1 MSFAS
6 RLLPILP
13 VFALVSSAWAASPPA
28 PFGAVPAERQVAW
41 QRMEYYAFVH
51 FGLNT
56 WTDREW
62 GYGDEDPKL
71 FSPSSFDARAIVR
84 QFKEAGMTGVV
95 LTAKHHDGFCLWPT
109 KTTDRNISKSGWQ
122 GGKGDLVRDFSQA
135 CKAEGMK
142 FGIYVSPWDRSQAE
156 YGREGYVKVFHEQ
169 IREVLSNYGP
179 VFEIWFDGANGGDG
193 WYGGAKETRK
203 IPANY
208 YDFPKIVAMIRQLQP
223 QCVVWGAGTSGDARW
238 GGSEQGNV
246 GYPHWATLDT
256 KGGGNAATGFVHGDR
271 WVPAEGDT
279 SIRHGWFWH
288 QREDSQVKSPEKLL
302 QVWFDCV
309 GRGANL
315 ILNVPPNRA
324 GQLSAPDIASLKGF
338 RDLRELML
346 SKDLARG
353 AKAGGPFRGNDSKF
367 APGNLT
373 DGNIDSY
380 WTVDDGNNTPCVEIR
395 FPAPATFDV
404 IRLREQIRLG
414 QRVEGFAID
423 AWQGNDWKE
432 IHKGSTIGNQVLA
445 RLGSSCTTDRLRL
458 RITASPAVPC
468 ISELAVFQAP
478 VVIVAPTIARDGAGK
493 LTIAAQ
499 GGSIRYTTDGSEPGA
514 SSPEYTGAVEF
525 PSGGTVKARVIAGD
539 KPGPVATRALG
550 MTKTGWKV
558 VSSTAGDAKN
568 AIDENP
574 KTLWQTHPTSGE
586 LPPPQGFVIDLGS
599 EMKIS
604 AFTYLPRQDGVA
616 HGMTDR
622 YRFEVS
628 RDGQS
633 WTPAAEG
640 EFSNIKA
647 NPLEQTVPLPAPV
660 TARYFRFT
668 GLHAVEKNHV
678 TAAEIGVIGAP

>member
-1 MSFAS
+1 MSFLS
-6 RLLPILP
+6 RVLP
-13 VFALVSSAWAASPPA
+13 ALALMASAWAASPPA
-28 PFGAVPAERQVAW
+28 PFGAVPAGRQVEW

-71 FSPSSFDARAIVR
+71 FNPSSFDARVIVR

-109 KTTDRNISKSGWQ
+109 KTTDRNISKSAWQ
-122 GGKGDLVRDFSQA
+122 GGKGDLVRDFAQA

-142 FGIYVSPWDRSQAE
+142 FGVYVSPWDRSQPE

-169 IREVLSNYGP
+169 IREVLGNYGP

-203 IPANY
+203 IPPNY
-208 YDFPKIVAMIRQLQP
+208 YDFPKIVEMVRRLQP
-223 QCVVWGAGTSGDARW
+223 QCVVWGGGESGDARW
-238 GGSEQGNV
+238 GGSEQGHV
-246 GYPHWATLDT
+246 GYPHWATLDS
-256 KGGGNAATGFVHGDR
+256 KRGGSGAIGFAHGDR

-288 QREDSQVKSPEKLL
+288 QREDSQVKSPDKLL

-315 ILNVPPNRA
+315 ILNVPPNRT
-324 GQLSAPDIASLKGF
+324 GQLSAPDIASLNGF
-338 RDLRELML
+338 RELREIML
-346 SKDLARG
+346 SKDFARG
-353 AKAGGPFRGNDSKF
+353 AKAAASFRGSDAKF

-380 WTVDDGNNTPCVEIR
+380 WTVDDGNNAPSVEIR
-395 FPAPATFDV
+395 FAAPATFDV

-414 QRVEGFAID
+414 QRVEGFALD
-423 AWQGNDWKE
+423 AWQGDDWKE

-445 RLGSSCTTDRLRL
+445 RLSSSCTTDRLRL

-468 ISELAVFQAP
+468 ISELAVFRAP
-478 VVIVAPTIARDGAGK
+478 VMMVAPSITRDAAGK
-493 LTIAAQ
+493 LSISVQ
-499 GGSIRYTTDGSEPGA
+499 GAGTIRYTTDGSDPSAASTEYREP
-514 SSPEYTGAVEF
+514 VVF
-525 PSGGTVKARVIAGD
+525 PSGGTVKARIVAGD
-539 KPGPVATRALG
+539 KLGPIATRALG
-550 MTKTGWKV
+550 MVKTGWKV
-558 VSSTAGDAKN
+558 VSATAGDARN
-568 AIDENP
+568 AMDENP

-586 LPPPQGFVIDLGS
+586 LPPPQGFVIDLGAEVRIAGFS
-599 EMKIS
+599 
-604 AFTYLPRQDGVA
+604 YLPRQDGIA

-628 RDGQS
+628 RDGQTWS
-633 WTPAAEG
+633 LAAEG

-647 NPLEQTVPLPAPV
+647 NPIEQIVPLQAPV
-660 TARYFRFT
+660 SARYFRFT

-678 TAAEIGVIGAP
+678 TAAEVGVIAAP